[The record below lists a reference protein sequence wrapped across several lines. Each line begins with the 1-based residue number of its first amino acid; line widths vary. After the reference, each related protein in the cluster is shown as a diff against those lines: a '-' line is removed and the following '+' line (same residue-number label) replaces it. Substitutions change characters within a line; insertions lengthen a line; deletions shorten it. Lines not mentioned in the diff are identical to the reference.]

1 MGLFSKLRSGG
12 GAQGSEAYATA
23 KAVITP
29 AVLAMVA
36 DGSVDDAE
44 LIQIQNMCAFS
55 PIFLAIGADQTKK
68 AIHEALDELKTK
80 GAAAAIDASAQ
91 ALSPKLR
98 ETALCFAI
106 RVTLADGVLDEGE
119 KTAIIGTAQRLDVP
133 PEVFQKIFDV
143 VVMMQRH
150 AGV

>member
-1 MGLFSKLRSGG
+1 MGLFSKLRSSDA
-12 GAQGSEAYATA
+12 AQNNDAYVTA
-23 KAVITP
+23 KAVISP

-36 DGSVDDAE
+36 DGSVDEGE

-55 PIFLAIGADQTKK
+55 PIFHAIGAPETKR
-68 AIHEALDELKTK
+68 AIGEALDDLKTK
-80 GAAAAIDASAQ
+80 GAAAVIDESAKT
-91 ALSPKLR
+91 LSPKLR

-106 RVTLADGVLDEGE
+106 RVTLADGVLDEDE
-119 KTAIIGTAQRLDVP
+119 KTAIIGTAQRLSVP

-150 AGV
+150 PGV

>member
-1 MGLFSKLRSGG
+1 MGLFSKLRTG
-12 GAQGSEAYATA
+12 GAAQNSDAYVTA

-36 DGSVDDAE
+36 DGSVDESE
-44 LIQIQNMCAFS
+44 LLQIQNMCAFS
-55 PIFLAIGADQTKK
+55 PIFHAIGAEQTKR
-68 AIHEALDELKTK
+68 AIEEALNDLKTA
-80 GAAAAIDASAQ
+80 GAAAAIDTCAKT
-91 ALSPKLR
+91 LSPKLC

-119 KTAIIGTAQRLDVP
+119 KTAIIGTAQRLGVP
-133 PEVFQKIFDV
+133 PETFQKVFDV